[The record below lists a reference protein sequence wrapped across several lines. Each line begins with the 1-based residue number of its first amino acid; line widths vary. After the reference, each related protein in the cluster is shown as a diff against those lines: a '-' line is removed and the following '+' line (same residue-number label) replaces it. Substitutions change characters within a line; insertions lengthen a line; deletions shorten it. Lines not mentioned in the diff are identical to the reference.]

1 MNYAAIGIVV
11 TLLLAWSGLLIGII
25 KWLLSRNQA
34 HIDKSFTSMEA
45 RFITLSETNGK
56 EREKERDEL
65 QRVERELL
73 DLKAELPVLYVRRED
88 SIRQEVVINSKLDAL
103 AAKLDDFRDRRGNE

>member
-1 MNYAAIGIVV
+1 MNLGIII
-11 TLLLAWSGLLIGII
+11 TIMLAWSGLLVGAV
-25 KWLLSRNQA
+25 KWLLDRYQA
-34 HIDKSFTSMEA
+34 HLDK
-45 RFITLSETNGK
+45 RFESLERASDGEHK
-56 EREKERDEL
+56 EW

-103 AAKLDDFRDRRGNE
+103 AEKLDSLRDRRGHE